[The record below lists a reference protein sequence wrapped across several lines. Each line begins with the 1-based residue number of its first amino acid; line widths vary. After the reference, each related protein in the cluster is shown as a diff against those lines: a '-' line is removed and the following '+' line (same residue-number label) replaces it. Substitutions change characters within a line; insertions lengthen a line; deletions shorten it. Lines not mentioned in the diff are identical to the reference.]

1 MVEQEYC
8 FLLSTHCI
16 IKVHYMR
23 HCCAVWSKQLV
34 STAKSSIFFY
44 QFYCVEIRGIITYI
58 LVLKGFEKKQTML
71 TDYVSTSKDIDIV
84 KTESENRNLLTCT
97 LNRNF

>member
-1 MVEQEYC
+1 
-8 FLLSTHCI
+8 
-16 IKVHYMR
+16 MR

-34 STAKSSIFFY
+34 STAKSSFFLSSLLCRDTWY
-44 QFYCVEIRGIITYI
+44 NYLHISPKKFR
-58 LVLKGFEKKQTML
+58 KKQTML
-71 TDYVSTSKDIDIV
+71 TDYVFTSIDIDIV